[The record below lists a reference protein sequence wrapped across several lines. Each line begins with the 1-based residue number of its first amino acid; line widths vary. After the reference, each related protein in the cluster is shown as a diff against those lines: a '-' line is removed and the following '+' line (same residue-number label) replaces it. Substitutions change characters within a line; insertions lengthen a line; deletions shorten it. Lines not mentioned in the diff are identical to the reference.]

1 MRKLRRRPTR
11 SSSRILL
18 SLLTRRTKTLLTSPR
33 TKPGRRKIRLTRRFT
48 GIRLFQRSKNK
59 DIVNKSE
66 DKART
71 EKDKINEE
79 VHRDQALSE
88 IEELEQV
95 NADLHKSC
103 DFLMKNWETR
113 TTARDEE
120 IEALKQGLAL
130 FSGASFGAFL

>member
-1 MRKLRRRPTR
+1 MMQKIIDEAKALEGEAVRDEE
-11 SSSRILL
+11 SAQ
-18 SLLTRRTKTLLTSPR
+18 RTYEEFVKDSTDSVDT
-33 TKPGRRKIRLTRRFT
+33 
-48 GIRLFQRSKNK
+48 KNK
-59 DIVNKSE
+59 DIANKSE

-95 NADLHKSC
+95 DADLHKSC
-103 DFLMKNWETR
+103 DFLMKNYETR

-120 IEALKQGLAL
+120 VEALKQGLAL
-130 FSGASFGAFL
+130 FSGASFSGFLQRGY

>member
-1 MRKLRRRPTR
+1 MIQKIINEAKALEEEAVRDEE
-11 SSSRILL
+11 SAQ
-18 SLLTRRTKTLLTSPR
+18 KTYEEFVKDSTESVD
-33 TKPGRRKIRLTRRFT
+33 T
-48 GIRLFQRSKNK
+48 KNK

-103 DFLMKNWETR
+103 DFLMKNYETR

-130 FSGASFGAFL
+130 FSGASFTLFLQH